1 MKTIY
6 KLMALL
12 PVVCGFTACED
23 DVDNA
28 ESRHNFVINIE
39 ASTQTAIL
47 NEAEENETA
56 LNISWTPAADYGE
69 DYIVTYEYKIS
80 VVGSKADA
88 ITEYEDTGFFER
100 EYTNADL
107 QDLIVNKFGMLTSSY
122 SDVRFTIT
130 AKFDGPRL
138 IVPDEA
144 SVTVRVKTYGA
155 KQFEADE
162 LYMNGSAF
170 EAPVQLT
177 ASETNAR
184 LYVWTGALK
193 AGTIYFPVVYG
204 DENNVIVPA
213 SGLNTDITEVPMDA
227 TVVGADENYGTW
239 KIPAADDYRVTVNFD
254 TKTVTIIPTSSIVE
268 IDKIYLG
275 GSAAPEAE
283 LEVAQTLE
291 DASVYAYRGEL
302 KAGNL
307 YLPILF
313 NEKTEM
319 SFVTAS
325 GDDIHDGQA
334 SSYVQV
340 ATSAA
345 QAGKHWTIPADGTY
359 RIVIDL
365 TAKTITFRSAAND
378 LKNTEVSF
386 NKTYTD
392 DGTPAQN
399 PYTMEVTELWMYGT
413 FNNYGTDSGFF
424 VGFQSKYTLK
434 QSLANPNIFV
444 YKGSVLP
451 RNTANDDNNKGA
463 GAPAKAQ
470 TATVNFKVNRW
481 NNNVFCYGSTADAK
495 RNDHSGYVDAVLNK
509 SETIAGGQGDNRY
522 AFFRIPEGCNYVVVD
537 IEKMTVVFD
546 KRE

>member
-6 KLMALL
+6 NIMALL
-12 PVVCGFTACED
+12 LVACGFTACED

-28 ESRHNFVINIE
+28 KSRHNFVIDIE

-47 NEAEENETA
+47 SEKEQYETA
-56 LNISWTPAADYGE
+56 LNIKWTPTADYGE

-80 VVGSKADA
+80 VSGSKADA
-88 ITEYEDTGFFER
+88 ITEYEDAGFFER
-100 EYTNADL
+100 EYTNGDL
-107 QDLIVNKFGMLTSSY
+107 QSMLIDRFGMPSSSY
-122 SDVRFTIT
+122 CDVRFTIT

-144 SVTVRVKTYGA
+144 SVTVRVKTYGP

-319 SFVTAS
+319 SFVPAS